1 MKRKELLLEVCA
13 NGLESAINAQ
23 RSGAHRIELCEQL
36 EVGGVTP
43 AFELIEKARALLSIP
58 IHVLIRPRA
67 GDFFYSDDDF
77 KRMRDEINAAK
88 RLGANGVVFGILN
101 RDCSVDTER
110 CKELIEFASPI
121 LSVFHRAFDVVSNP
135 FIALDELIGLGF
147 SHVLT
152 SGQKETVADGISLI
166 RQLVQHAD
174 HRITILAG
182 GGITEENIAELVA
195 QSGTNEFHFSAKVR
209 KKDGILVSDE
219 KRIRMIIK
227 RAQNSW
233 NMV

>member
-1 MKRKELLLEVCA
+1 
-13 NGLESAINAQ
+13 
-23 RSGAHRIELCEQL
+23 
-36 EVGGVTP
+36 
-43 AFELIEKARALLSIP
+43 
-58 IHVLIRPRA
+58 VLIRPRA

-121 LSVFHRAFDVVSNP
+121 VSVFHRAFDVVSNP

-195 QSGTNEFHFSAKVR
+195 QSGTNEFHFSAKV
-209 KKDGILVSDE
+209 E
-219 KRIRMIIK
+219 KEGGEVLTGYGKARRIRMIAETSWK
-227 RAQNSW
+227 AWRADT
-233 NMV
+233 